1 MTVFVIL
8 HYQALKETLD
18 CVRSIKNNIA
28 KDYKIIIVD
37 NLSPNNSGEQ
47 LKKQF
52 SQDNRIVVVVD
63 RENCGFAKGNNIGYQ
78 EAKRYDP
85 DYIVVLNS
93 DTVLL
98 QSNFLVLVEEAY
110 KKYKFDVLG
119 PDIYSTKAN
128 YHQNPQRHTNYTLRE
143 LKRQYRKLT
152 FKDRYKWILRI
163 KYFIFRTH
171 RYNNS
176 RYTRAEEIQTDVVLH
191 GAFYIFSHQFIE
203 KHNECFY
210 SNTFMYYESYILHHM
225 GMREKMRFLYY
236 PAIKVN
242 HLEDASTD
250 NTYKTVYNKS
260 IFVNKCLMESCKEF
274 IRIYEKKEIRLG

>member
-52 SQDNRIVVVVD
+52 SQDNRIVVILN

-119 PDIYSTKAN
+119 PDIYSTN
-128 YHQNPQRHTNYTLRE
+128 WPRRNLR
-143 LKRQYRKLT
+143 K
-152 FKDRYKWILRI
+152 
-163 KYFIFRTH
+163 
-171 RYNNS
+171 
-176 RYTRAEEIQTDVVLH
+176 
-191 GAFYIFSHQFIE
+191 
-203 KHNECFY
+203 
-210 SNTFMYYESYILHHM
+210 
-225 GMREKMRFLYY
+225 
-236 PAIKVN
+236 
-242 HLEDASTD
+242 
-250 NTYKTVYNKS
+250 
-260 IFVNKCLMESCKEF
+260 
-274 IRIYEKKEIRLG
+274 

>member
-1 MTVFVIL
+1 MTAFVIL

-18 CVRSIKNNIA
+18 CVNSIKNNIA
-28 KDYKIIIVD
+28 NNYKIIIVD
-37 NLSPNNSGEQ
+37 NLSPNNSGSQ

-52 SQDNRIVVVVD
+52 SQDNTVIVILN
-63 RENCGFAKGNNIGYQ
+63 RENCGFAKGNNIGYR
-78 EAKRYDP
+78 EAKRYTP

-98 QSNFLVLVEEAY
+98 QNNFMALVEEAY

-128 YHQNPQRHTNYTLRE
+128 YHQNPQRYNNYTLLE

-152 FKDRYKWILRI
+152 FKDRFKWILKI
-163 KYFIFRTH
+163 KYFIFTAPQYH
-171 RYNNS
+171 KS
-176 RYTRAEEIQTDVVLH
+176 GFPLVEKIQTDVVLH
-191 GAFYIFSHQFIE
+191 GAFYIFSRHFIE
-203 KHNECFY
+203 RHNECFY

-225 GMREKMRFLYY
+225 GMREKMKFLYY
-236 PAIKVN
+236 PAIKIN

-250 NTYKTVYNKS
+250 NTYKTMYNKAV
-260 IFVNKCLMESCKEF
+260 FVNKCLMESCKEF
-274 IRIYEKKEIRLG
+274 IRIYEKEEIKLG